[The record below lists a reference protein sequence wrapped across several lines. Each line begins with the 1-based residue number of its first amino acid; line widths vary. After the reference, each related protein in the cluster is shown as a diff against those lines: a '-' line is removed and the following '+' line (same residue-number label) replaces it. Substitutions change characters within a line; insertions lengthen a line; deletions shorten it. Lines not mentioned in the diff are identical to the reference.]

1 MIIISNDLS
10 INQKS
15 EVKMVSLYDRLI
27 TKGKQEGKQEGAIT
41 KAIET
46 CKIALSKGFDLQT
59 VIQLTGLPMEKVL
72 EIQKSLKIN

>member
-1 MIIISNDLS
+1 MTS
-10 INQKS
+10 IA
-15 EVKMVSLYDRLI
+15 ERLRME
-27 TKGKQEGKQEGAIT
+27 GRQEGKQEGAFA
-41 KAIET
+41 KAVET